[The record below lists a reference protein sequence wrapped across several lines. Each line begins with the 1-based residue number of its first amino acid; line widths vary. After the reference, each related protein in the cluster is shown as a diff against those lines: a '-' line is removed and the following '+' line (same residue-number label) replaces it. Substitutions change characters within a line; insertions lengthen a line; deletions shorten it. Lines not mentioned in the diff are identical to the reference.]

1 MIKISEKTKLALFD
15 KLKTT
20 PNAFGSTV
28 WINNDNYNKS
38 IISFLENIWDLSSM
52 KSFDLRYNDATD
64 EFIQHLIN
72 NDDYTYDYLFKE
84 RLNLFNDEEKFIKF
98 IELILSPQYRE
109 TIDEID
115 QYVYLINPYLEQEN
129 LSLTIEGYDVN
140 YDDAPIYK
148 ITEKIDNN
156 YPSNL
161 KTNDIP
167 FYVNKKPSGNSYLK
181 TSHTPPATFPA
192 FILVFNNK
200 WNDYCIESS
209 FNLFFYK
216 TESDCENIGEVK
228 IIYNNENNEAEYKTN
243 HYIPDKFTTLEEN
256 FCSLGQTFG
265 YYSSLES
272 LLGKEFYS
280 VLYALRDAAF
290 FPDIHDDFE
299 NNYKFK
305 KSLIRFDEP
314 ERLLRNAIYQIKG
327 YDLSN
332 LYNFTYKFQ
341 PTYSEETIS
350 VNFEFDNNR
359 IIPNRIYALIGK
371 NGVGK
376 TQLISSLPCNISR
389 KKDNLFSPKVPLFSK
404 IIAVSYSM
412 FDKFEIPQKS
422 SNFNYHYCGI
432 KKNKEE
438 QYTER
443 GLILRFHNA
452 WKKIEKSGRMD
463 KWRKILL
470 TFIDETLVNLFLIKV
485 GDDNDFLF
493 DPTYTLDNK
502 GFNQVK
508 DQLSS
513 GQAITL
519 YVITEI
525 VANIRYDSLIIY
537 DEPEIHL
544 HPNAITELMNTIYEL
559 VEEFESYCIIATH
572 SPLVIRELFSKN
584 VYIFERHQNT
594 PSIRRI
600 AIESFGENIS
610 VLTEEIFGNK
620 ETEKRYK
627 TILTKLV
634 NSRES
639 YEEIISLLQFDEVPL
654 SLNARI
660 FIQSLINQKTN
671 NQI

>member
-1 MIKISEKTKLALFD
+1 MIKISKKTKLALFD

-20 PNAFGSTV
+20 PNAFGNTA

-38 IISFLENIWDLSSM
+38 IISFLESIWDLSSM
-52 KSFDLRYNDATD
+52 ESWDSRYNDATG

-72 NDDYTYDYLFKE
+72 NDDYSYDYLFKE
-84 RLNLFNDEEKFIKF
+84 RLNLFEDEDKFIKF
-98 IELILSPQYRE
+98 IELTLSPQYRE
-109 TIDEID
+109 TVDEIE
-115 QYVYLINPYLEQEN
+115 QYVYLLHPYLEQEN
-129 LSLTIEGYDVN
+129 LSLTIERYDVN

-167 FYVNKKPSGNSYLK
+167 FYVNKKPREKSYLK
-181 TSHTPPATFPA
+181 TLHTPPATFPA
-192 FILVFNNK
+192 FILVFNDR
-200 WNDYCIESS
+200 WNDYTIESS

-216 TESDCENIGEVK
+216 TESESEYIGVVK
-228 IIYNNENNEAEYKTN
+228 IIYNNEAIEAEYKTN
-243 HYIPDKFTTLEEN
+243 CYIPDKFTTLEES
-256 FCSLGQTFG
+256 FCSLGQTFD
-265 YYSSLES
+265 YYSSLKS
-272 LLGKEFYS
+272 LLGTEFYS

-290 FPDIHDDFE
+290 FSDIHEDFE
-299 NNYKFK
+299 NNSKFK
-305 KSLIRFDEP
+305 KSLIRYDEP
-314 ERLLRNAIYQIKG
+314 ERLLRNAKYKIEG

-341 PTYSEETIS
+341 PTYSDEIIP
-350 VNFEFDNNR
+350 VNFEFDNKS

-376 TQLISSLPCNISR
+376 TQLISSLPCNIS
-389 KKDNLFSPKVPLFSK
+389 KKMDNLFSPKVPLFSK

-443 GLILRFHNA
+443 GLVLRFHNA

-470 TFIDETLVNLFLIKV
+470 TFIDEELVNLFLIKV
-485 GDDNDFLF
+485 GDDANS
-493 DPTYTLDNK
+493 YTLDNK

-537 DEPEIHL
+537 DEPETHL

-584 VYIFERHQNT
+584 VYIVERYQNT

-610 VLTEEIFGNK
+610 ILTEEIFGNK

-627 TILTKLV
+627 AILTKLV
-634 NSRES
+634 NSGKS
-639 YEEIISLLQFDEVPL
+639 YEEVISLLQFDEVPL